1 MGRGHCSAKTCY
13 VVKCETYFAHDAGSA
28 EVGCGWG
35 WMEIGMEMGQEQ
47 EGVTDRKLQKKSA
60 TKVSIPLMPPPP
72 VYYTLYKTVSR
83 SQHNPENEIF

>member
-28 EVGCGWG
+28 EVERGCG

-47 EGVTDRKLQKKSA
+47 EGVTGDAAGAAAENCKRNQQQKF
-60 TKVSIPLMPPPP
+60 PF
-72 VYYTLYKTVSR
+72 R
-83 SQHNPENEIF
+83 